1 MCFLILSDRETRE
14 RLEFEEVSLS
24 CFLSDGKQSE
34 ATDYP
39 EQMF

>member
-1 MCFLILSDRETRE
+1 MCSLILSDRETRG
-14 RLEFEEVSLS
+14 RLEFEELSLS